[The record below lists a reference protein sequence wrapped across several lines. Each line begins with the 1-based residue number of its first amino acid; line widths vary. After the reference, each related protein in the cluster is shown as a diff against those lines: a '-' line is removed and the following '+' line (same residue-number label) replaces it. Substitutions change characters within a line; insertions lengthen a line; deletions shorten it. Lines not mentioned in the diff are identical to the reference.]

1 MLLLRLKEI
10 QILRNL
16 KNHSKPEVL
25 QFALNLNK
33 DMEVFTRASL
43 SNRIIKGE
51 EATPDSVRKT
61 EVVQEEHLETS
72 HKEKVF
78 NLIHAI

>member
-1 MLLLRLKEI
+1 MLLRLKI
-10 QILRNL
+10 KFKSHI
-16 KNHSKPEVL
+16 KSHSKLNVL
-25 QFALNLNK
+25 QSAPNLNQ
-33 DMEVFTRASL
+33 DNEVFTHASL

-61 EVVQEEHLETS
+61 EVIQEEHLETS

-78 NLIHAI
+78 NLRAV